1 MLTNNIQRVEF
12 VVTGLIFTLTE
23 RFRYQRCSQAP
34 IPLNDFQTCASIFSA
49 NTSTKSIAV
58 VAEGF
63 SLTVIHYA
71 KGKVCVTPC
80 YGRQA
85 SANRG
90 QPIRFLHIRYTP
102 DLVISAH
109 FTDKQRRKHTYVL
122 LLFSFFFPS
131 LKGVPD
137 CSLNNQDHLI
147 SWWGLYLRV
156 QLAPKS
162 GEFHML

>member
-34 IPLNDFQTCASIFSA
+34 IPLYDFQTCASIFSA

-102 DLVISAH
+102 DLVISVH
-109 FTDKQRRKHTYVL
+109 SLINREENTLTCCFCSRFFSKFKGSTRLFTQ
-122 LLFSFFFPS
+122 
-131 LKGVPD
+131 
-137 CSLNNQDHLI
+137 
-147 SWWGLYLRV
+147 
-156 QLAPKS
+156 
-162 GEFHML
+162 

>member
-34 IPLNDFQTCASIFSA
+34 IPLYDFQTCASIFSA

-85 SANRG
+85 SANREASSPHPKNLKI
-90 QPIRFLHIRYTP
+90 QP
-102 DLVISAH
+102 DL
-109 FTDKQRRKHTYVL
+109 
-122 LLFSFFFPS
+122 
-131 LKGVPD
+131 
-137 CSLNNQDHLI
+137 LNNQN
-147 SWWGLYLRV
+147 
-156 QLAPKS
+156 QLQR
-162 GEFHML
+162 